1 MASGMALDT
10 TQPVLV
16 VDDQQ
21 MMIDMIVAIVRK
33 IGFESVDHTLDG
45 RTALEM
51 MERTAYGLVISDL
64 NMEPMNGLQLLRSV
78 RANPRLKATP
88 FIMTTGSMATEN
100 AIAAKH
106 AGVDNYVLKPFSPAV
121 LREKIEAVL

>member
-1 MASGMALDT
+1 MALDT
-10 TQPVLV
+10 TKPVLV

-21 MMIDMIVAIVRK
+21 MMLDMIVAILRR
-33 IGFESVDHTLDG
+33 IGFETVDHTQDG

-51 MERTAYGLVISDL
+51 MDRTAYGLVISDL
-64 NMEPMNGLQLLRSV
+64 NMEPMNGLELLRSV
-78 RANPRLKATP
+78 RADARLKDTP
-88 FIMTTGSMATEN
+88 FIMTTASMATEN
-100 AIAAKH
+100 AIAAKR